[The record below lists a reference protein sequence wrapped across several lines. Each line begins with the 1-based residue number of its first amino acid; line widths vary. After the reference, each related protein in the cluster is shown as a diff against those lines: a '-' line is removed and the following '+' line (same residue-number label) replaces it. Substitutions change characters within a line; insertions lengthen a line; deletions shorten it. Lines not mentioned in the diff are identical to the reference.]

1 MEIMKRMSIITDA
14 ELALAQVE
22 RAQNHERQRV
32 TGFDAYYLQL
42 ITNGFLPGSTGIFP
56 NRALTRELHA
66 DMAEK
71 IPDLRFT
78 TLRSVGIY
86 LGQKHFRQL
95 GTVPW
100 RHEVGN
106 GWAFGRLI
114 TLRQAWEL
122 QQGGWNWP
130 NSLTD
135 WTWNPVKPAEYN
147 RSTVPP

>member
-1 MEIMKRMSIITDA
+1 MSIITDA

-42 ITNGFLPGSTGIFP
+42 ITNGFLPGITGIFP

-86 LGQKHFRQL
+86 FAQKRFRDL
-95 GTVPW
+95 GTVRW
-100 RHEVGN
+100 RTAWGY
-106 GWAFGRLI
+106 GWAFPRLI

-122 QQGGWNWP
+122 QIGGWNWP
-130 NSLTD
+130 NELQD
-135 WTWNPVKPAEYN
+135 WVWN
-147 RSTVPP
+147 RSAEEGGQ